1 MIDPLPLSSAPSAL
15 APGHGQAPGHG
26 GSTPGGFEKA
36 LGAILEARDATT
48 TVPGSTLAIL
58 TRQAAAVDGKGLPQP
73 LLATVGASETDR
85 PSAVRNWAPSRTDP
99 TVSGAAS
106 AVQIKAALP
115 ARLPAAVPKAM
126 SAQNAALQTT
136 YDGSRLESAVIDA
149 EGTSLAAGPST
160 TVPVASA
167 KIAAPMPAV
176 VLVAA
181 QGGTDSGAPA
191 SRVPA
196 VAPNT
201 TLVAI
206 VNDGASHRP
215 TATAKDPL
223 PPSTTRWRDKGQ
235 GLLTGASAAAVAS
248 ANVTASA
255 TAAPLP
261 AIDRSSHKRPA
272 AVQSGAAPLAPLA
285 ASIEP
290 VVPAVV
296 VADATP
302 APTVLAEKP
311 QALSQDNSPLPVP
324 SQSGAAPL
332 APLAASIEPIVPV
345 VVVRDATPAPT
356 VLAEKPQPLS
366 PDTGTST
373 AGAAKPSISLSA
385 PPRATGARVQTL
397 SAFLEA
403 RDATATSR
411 ARPATARA
419 QPAHADNSLPQAVRV
434 DANDATI
441 ALVPNP
447 GSPLVAP
454 AIAFAPATGN
464 DAELDSG
471 LQSVATVA
479 SPAAAQRA
487 ISVTSLRS
495 APSPIVTTAISSL
508 ATPTRPSTLPS
519 TGAQAPV
526 TSDIANAADA
536 DATIVGHTVS
546 PPAVHSA
553 AIVQTIPAAGSE
565 LVAAAPS
572 NAPAR
577 VDTPPVSITLPNS
590 DRVDAI
596 RQPEPSRP
604 ELITTAQPLP
614 IVSTATAP
622 VATPLPGDAGPL
634 VPAAVSAPA
643 APLPIVAASSAI
655 TPPAVP
661 QSPPRVDRSDP
672 PIRVARRDAAV
683 PAITVS
689 TTPQPAGQVFAAAIA
704 AATSWRDKPA
714 ARNEGDTA
722 TLSVALSPAS
732 TVDLRGPASVSAT
745 GKTDA
750 TPLDLRQDQGL
761 QHMIDRI
768 ETLRDDA
775 NAHDTRIK
783 LTPDALGS
791 VDVAVRQDGDRV
803 HVRFTAQHE
812 ATRALIAEAQPRLTE
827 LASARGVRIGDTSV
841 TTDSAGGGNGAAP
854 QPRPTP
860 QPSRTPPRA
869 RSEATDD
876 PVDHRLA

>member
-1 MIDPLPLSSAPSAL
+1 MIDPLSLSSAPSAL

-48 TVPGSTLAIL
+48 TVPGSTSAIL

-85 PSAVRNWAPSRTDP
+85 PSAVLNWAPSRTDP
-99 TVSGAAS
+99 TASGATPV
-106 AVQIKAALP
+106 VQIKAALT

-126 SAQNAALQTT
+126 PAQNAALQTT
-136 YDGSRLESAVIDA
+136 YDGSRLESAVIYA

-160 TVPVASA
+160 TAPVASA

-176 VLVAA
+176 VLVAP

-248 ANVTASA
+248 ANVTAAA

-272 AVQSGAAPLAPLA
+272 AV
-285 ASIEP
+285 
-290 VVPAVV
+290 
-296 VADATP
+296 
-302 APTVLAEKP
+302 
-311 QALSQDNSPLPVP
+311 
-324 SQSGAAPL
+324 QSGAAPL

-366 PDTGTST
+366 PDNSPLLLLSPALGKADPPLPSIADTGPST
-373 AGAAKPSISLSA
+373 TGAAKPSISLSA

-419 QPAHADNSLPQAVRV
+419 QPAHADNSLPQAVRI

-471 LQSVATVA
+471 LQSVETVA

-526 TSDIANAADA
+526 TSDIASAADA

-672 PIRVARRDAAV
+672 PIRVAQRDAAV

-732 TVDLRGPASVSAT
+732 TVDLRGPASVSTT

-775 NAHDTRIK
+775 NARDTRIK